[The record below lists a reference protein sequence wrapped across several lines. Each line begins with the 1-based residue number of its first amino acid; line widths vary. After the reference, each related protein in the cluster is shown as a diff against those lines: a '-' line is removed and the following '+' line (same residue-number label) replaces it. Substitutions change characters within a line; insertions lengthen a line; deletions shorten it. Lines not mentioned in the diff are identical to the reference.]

1 MTDPIDDE
9 KPMSTQEY
17 LAYLRNRPPHPGVT
31 DSKRWGREG
40 PGPLHEGFAEDV
52 RRMRRGLP
60 PKWPQN

>member
-17 LAYLRNRPPHPGVT
+17 LAYLRKRPPCPAVI
-31 DSKRWGREG
+31 DWKRADREG
-40 PGPLHEGFAEDV
+40 SGPLGFAEDV
-52 RRMRRGLP
+52 RRMCRGLP